1 LQDVSTEPGPS
12 RAIADVGPFFHG
24 TRANLRIGDLLTAGA
39 EMARGHGGPR
49 VYVVEP
55 LGDFQ
60 NDPNVTDKKSS
71 GHSSDG
77 LPSAWARSST
87 R

>member
-1 LQDVSTEPGPS
+1 
-12 RAIADVGPFFHG
+12 
-24 TRANLRIGDLLTAGA
+24 
-39 EMARGHGGPR
+39 MARGHGGPR

>member
-24 TRANLRIGDLLTAGA
+24 TRADLRIGDLLTAGA
-39 EMARGHGGPR
+39 EMARGHGRPG

-55 LGDFQ
+55 LGSERPERHRQ
-60 NDPNVTDKKSS
+60 EIIGALKRRVAIGMGEIIN
-71 GHSSDG
+71 
-77 LPSAWARSST
+77 
-87 R
+87 